1 VDDLGKLDEGMAR
14 LADGDRSAADVV
26 FRALL
31 PYIVRCCEKMLG
43 RGADADDATQEAL
56 QKVFAQAH
64 RYDRSRPSLPWALA
78 IAAWECRT
86 LRKRRQRSHTTPLE
100 SAPETSAAGANPEE
114 SVIVRDLME
123 VADTVLQGL
132 SESDRETL
140 MRAFA
145 EEAEERLPIA
155 GATLRKRRERAIRR
169 LKQAWRKVYGP

>member
-1 VDDLGKLDEGMAR
+1 MAR
-14 LADGDRSAADVV
+14 LADGDRSVVDAV

-31 PYIVRCCEKMLG
+31 PYVVRCCERMLG
-43 RGADADDATQEAL
+43 PGADADDATQEAM

-86 LRKRRQRSHTTPLE
+86 LRRRRQRSRTTPLE
-100 SAPETSAAGANPEE
+100 SASETSAAGASPEE
-114 SVIVRDLME
+114 SVIVRDLMQAAE
-123 VADTVLQGL
+123 TVFEGL
-132 SESDRETL
+132 PESDRETL
-140 MRAFA
+140 MHAFTA
-145 EEAEERLPIA
+145 EAEERFPVA